1 MLALRLILVLIIA
14 ASAGV
19 IALGELKLKP
29 HLDDLAQKQKK
40 TADDLA
46 KEQQERS
53 KQETRA
59 KSAEQQRDALDSD
72 LKAAK
77 QSEADAM
84 KAAQAER
91 DKAVAAAQETNKA
104 KQETAKVRA
113 EANDYFEL
121 QKLGLTPPVIRRIND
136 DLPKATNELTVLKQ
150 EQKVTMV
157 QLTKKSG
164 ELNALLNPAGKV
176 VLPTGLNGKVT
187 VVDHKWNF
195 IVLDIGANH
204 GLLPNGEMT
213 IHREGKLVS
222 RVKLA
227 KVDTDYA
234 IANVMSGYKQSDIRE
249 GDAVLTPDAVA
260 LPPQKK

>member
-1 MLALRLILVLIIA
+1 MLALRLILVLVIA

-29 HLDDLAQKQKK
+29 HLDDLAAKQKK

-46 KEQQERS
+46 KEQQEKT

-59 KSAEQQRDALDSD
+59 KNAEQQRDALDSD

-84 KAAQAER
+84 KAAQSER
-91 DKAVAAAQETNKA
+91 DKAIAAAQETNKA

-113 EANDYFEL
+113 DATEYFDL
-121 QKLGLTPPVIRRIND
+121 QKLGLTPPIIRQIND
-136 DLPKATNELTVLKQ
+136 ALPKATNELNTLKI
-150 EQKVTMV
+150 EQRVTMV

-176 VLPTGLNGKVT
+176 VLPRDLSGKVT

-213 IHREGKLVS
+213 IHREGKLIA

-227 KVDTDYA
+227 KVDTEYA
-234 IANVMSGYKQSDIRE
+234 IANVMPGFKQSDIKE

>member
-1 MLALRLILVLIIA
+1 MLALRLILVLVIA

-29 HLDDLAQKQKK
+29 HLDDLDQKQKK
-40 TADDLA
+40 TADDLT
-46 KEQQERS
+46 KEQQEKT

-77 QSEADAM
+77 VSEADAM

-91 DKAVAAAQETNKA
+91 DKAIAAAQETNKA
-104 KQETAKVRA
+104 KQETAGIKAQAA
-113 EANDYFEL
+113 EYFDL
-121 QKLGLTPPVIRRIND
+121 QKKGLTPKVIETIHAE
-136 DLPKATNELTVLKQ
+136 LPKATNELNTLKL
-150 EQKVTMV
+150 EQRVTMV

-176 VLPTGLNGKVT
+176 ALPTGLNGKVT
-187 VVDHKWNF
+187 VVDGKWNF

-213 IHREGKLVS
+213 IHREGKLIA

-227 KVDTDYA
+227 KVDTEYA
-234 IANVMSGYKQSDIRE
+234 IANVMPGFKQSDIHE
-249 GDAVLTPDAVA
+249 GDSVLTPDAVA
-260 LPPQKK
+260 LPPQRK

>member
-1 MLALRLILVLIIA
+1 MLALRLILGLIILVGI
-14 ASAGV
+14 GV
-19 IALGELKLKP
+19 IIVGELKLKP
-29 HLDDLAQKQKK
+29 HLVTLAAKQKK

-46 KEQQERS
+46 KEQQEKT

-59 KSAEQQRDALDSD
+59 KNAEQQRDALDVD

-77 QSEADAM
+77 QAEAEAT
-84 KAAQAER
+84 KAAQIER
-91 DKAVAAAQETNKA
+91 DKAIAAAQETNKA
-104 KQETAKVRA
+104 KQETEAVRVQSA
-113 EANDYFEL
+113 EYLDLA
-121 QKLGLTPPVIRRIND
+121 KLGLNPQKIREIND
-136 DLPKATNELTVLKQ
+136 ALPKATNELSVLKQ

-157 QLTKKSG
+157 QLNKKSG

-176 VLPTGLNGKVT
+176 ALPTGLNGKVT

-213 IHREGKLVS
+213 IHREGRLIA

-227 KVDTDYA
+227 KVDTEYA
-234 IANVMSGYKQSDIRE
+234 IANVMPGFKQNDIHE
-249 GDAVLTPDAVA
+249 GDSVLTPDAT
-260 LPPQKK
+260 PPPPRNK